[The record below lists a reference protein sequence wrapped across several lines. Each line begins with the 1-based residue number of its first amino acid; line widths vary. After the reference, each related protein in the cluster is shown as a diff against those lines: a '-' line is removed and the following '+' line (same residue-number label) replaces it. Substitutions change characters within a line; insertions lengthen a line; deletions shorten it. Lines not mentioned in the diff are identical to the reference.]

1 VALLEISVIPVG
13 TSSASFSSYVSGAV
27 QMLEYH
33 HLNYQV
39 TPTATIIEGPIDQ
52 LMDLAQQIHKNT
64 LNDVNRVITHITI
77 DDRKDKEIS
86 LRQQVEKVQ

>member
-1 VALLEISVIPVG
+1 
-13 TSSASFSSYVSGAV
+13 
-27 QMLEYH
+27 
-33 HLNYQV
+33 
-39 TPTATIIEGPIDQ
+39 
-52 LMDLAQQIHKNT
+52 MDLAQQIHKNT